1 MEPMTVRELL
11 TATGGRLLG
20 EEAVAE
26 RTITGVET
34 DSRAVHEG
42 DLFVAL
48 RGERTDGHRY
58 IASAL
63 ETGAAGCLT
72 EEVPQVL
79 LPGKFYIQVEDTMLA
94 IGQVARAYREKF
106 PIPVIGITGSVG
118 KTTTKDMVASV
129 FGAEV
134 PGFENG
140 GKLQQRAGSS
150 PDPVPSDGPA
160 PDLCAGDGDESLRG
174 DRLSDPDCPP

>member
-129 FGAEV
+129 LGQ
-134 PGFENG
+134 
-140 GKLQQRAGSS
+140 KLQQRAGSS

-174 DRLSDPDCPP
+174 DRLSGPDCPP

>member
-79 LPGKFYIQVEDTMLA
+79 LPGKFYIQVEDTILA
-94 IGQVARAYREKF
+94 NGQVARA
-106 PIPVIGITGSVG
+106 
-118 KTTTKDMVASV
+118 
-129 FGAEV
+129 
-134 PGFENG
+134 
-140 GKLQQRAGSS
+140 
-150 PDPVPSDGPA
+150 
-160 PDLCAGDGDESLRG
+160 
-174 DRLSDPDCPP
+174 

>member
-48 RGERTDGHRY
+48 RGERTG
-58 IASAL
+58 
-63 ETGAAGCLT
+63 TGI
-72 EEVPQVL
+72 
-79 LPGKFYIQVEDTMLA
+79 LPV
-94 IGQVARAYREKF
+94 RWR
-106 PIPVIGITGSVG
+106 
-118 KTTTKDMVASV
+118 
-129 FGAEV
+129 
-134 PGFENG
+134 
-140 GKLQQRAGSS
+140 
-150 PDPVPSDGPA
+150 PA
-160 PDLCAGDGDESLRG
+160 PPAA
-174 DRLSDPDCPP
+174 

>member
-72 EEVPQVL
+72 EEVPKCCCL
-79 LPGKFYIQVEDTMLA
+79 ESSISRWRTPCWPLARWPGRIERSFPSPSSASLA
-94 IGQVARAYREKF
+94 A
-106 PIPVIGITGSVG
+106 
-118 KTTTKDMVASV
+118 
-129 FGAEV
+129 
-134 PGFENG
+134 
-140 GKLQQRAGSS
+140 
-150 PDPVPSDGPA
+150 
-160 PDLCAGDGDESLRG
+160 
-174 DRLSDPDCPP
+174 

>member
-94 IGQVARAYREKF
+94 IGQVAGRIERSF
-106 PIPVIGITGSVG
+106 PSPSS
-118 KTTTKDMVASV
+118 ASL
-129 FGAEV
+129 A
-134 PGFENG
+134 
-140 GKLQQRAGSS
+140 A
-150 PDPVPSDGPA
+150 
-160 PDLCAGDGDESLRG
+160 
-174 DRLSDPDCPP
+174 

>member
-48 RGERTDGHRY
+48 R
-58 IASAL
+58 
-63 ETGAAGCLT
+63 
-72 EEVPQVL
+72 
-79 LPGKFYIQVEDTMLA
+79 
-94 IGQVARAYREKF
+94 
-106 PIPVIGITGSVG
+106 
-118 KTTTKDMVASV
+118 
-129 FGAEV
+129 
-134 PGFENG
+134 
-140 GKLQQRAGSS
+140 
-150 PDPVPSDGPA
+150 
-160 PDLCAGDGDESLRG
+160 
-174 DRLSDPDCPP
+174 

>member
-48 RGERTDGHRY
+48 ESGQ
-58 IASAL
+58 
-63 ETGAAGCLT
+63 TGTGI
-72 EEVPQVL
+72 
-79 LPGKFYIQVEDTMLA
+79 LPV
-94 IGQVARAYREKF
+94 RWR
-106 PIPVIGITGSVG
+106 
-118 KTTTKDMVASV
+118 
-129 FGAEV
+129 
-134 PGFENG
+134 
-140 GKLQQRAGSS
+140 
-150 PDPVPSDGPA
+150 PA
-160 PDLCAGDGDESLRG
+160 PPAA
-174 DRLSDPDCPP
+174 

>member
-72 EEVPQVL
+72 EERSFLSFPAIYAAAWKVL
-79 LPGKFYIQVEDTMLA
+79 YPGGGHHA
-94 IGQVARAYREKF
+94 GHWPGGQGV
-106 PIPVIGITGSVG
+106 
-118 KTTTKDMVASV
+118 
-129 FGAEV
+129 
-134 PGFENG
+134 
-140 GKLQQRAGSS
+140 
-150 PDPVPSDGPA
+150 
-160 PDLCAGDGDESLRG
+160 
-174 DRLSDPDCPP
+174 

>member
-63 ETGAAGCLT
+63 ETGRRRLPDRGGPPSAAAWK
-72 EEVPQVL
+72 VL
-79 LPGKFYIQVEDTMLA
+79 YPGGGHHA
-94 IGQVARAYREKF
+94 GHWPGGQGV
-106 PIPVIGITGSVG
+106 
-118 KTTTKDMVASV
+118 
-129 FGAEV
+129 
-134 PGFENG
+134 
-140 GKLQQRAGSS
+140 
-150 PDPVPSDGPA
+150 
-160 PDLCAGDGDESLRG
+160 
-174 DRLSDPDCPP
+174 

>member
-1 MEPMTVRELL
+1 MKKKVRPPEDTGTWMNTYSDLVTLLLTFFVLLYSMSSVDAEKWEMIVKAFSNPGDDTQQVVIGNAQDQGDQLL

-79 LPGKFYIQVEDTMLA
+79 LPGKFYFFTH
-94 IGQVARAYREKF
+94 
-106 PIPVIGITGSVG
+106 
-118 KTTTKDMVASV
+118 
-129 FGAEV
+129 
-134 PGFENG
+134 
-140 GKLQQRAGSS
+140 
-150 PDPVPSDGPA
+150 
-160 PDLCAGDGDESLRG
+160 
-174 DRLSDPDCPP
+174 

>member
-48 RGERTDGHRY
+48 RGAALWSAPSRGRAC
-58 IASAL
+58 AS
-63 ETGAAGCLT
+63 
-72 EEVPQVL
+72 
-79 LPGKFYIQVEDTMLA
+79 
-94 IGQVARAYREKF
+94 
-106 PIPVIGITGSVG
+106 
-118 KTTTKDMVASV
+118 
-129 FGAEV
+129 
-134 PGFENG
+134 
-140 GKLQQRAGSS
+140 
-150 PDPVPSDGPA
+150 
-160 PDLCAGDGDESLRG
+160 
-174 DRLSDPDCPP
+174 

>member
-48 RGERTDGHRY
+48 RGERTDGHRSY
-58 IASAL
+58 CQC
-63 ETGAAGCLT
+63 AGDRRRRLLT

-106 PIPVIGITGSVG
+106 PIPRHRHHWQRRQNHHQGHGGLGI
-118 KTTTKDMVASV
+118 
-129 FGAEV
+129 GAEV